1 MDRTH
6 THTHTHKHT
15 HTNTHT
21 HTQGQLSHCIH
32 MYVEDQ
38 LTAHFPLLLGFVKK
52 AEQQQK
58 RLKVPDGQCI
68 PQLGPQQALPILR
81 DFSAR

>member
-1 MDRTH
+1 
-6 THTHTHKHT
+6 
-15 HTNTHT
+15 
-21 HTQGQLSHCIH
+21 